1 VFTDEDAERPERGGQ
16 GREPDFLSWRA
27 TETDEVFFKTNV
39 NIQGMDPNFPY
50 LSAIL
55 D

>member
-1 VFTDEDAERPERGGQ
+1 MFIDEDAERREREEQ

-27 TETDEVFFKTNV
+27 TETDEDSFKTNV
-39 NIQGMDPNFPY
+39 NIQGMVPNFPY